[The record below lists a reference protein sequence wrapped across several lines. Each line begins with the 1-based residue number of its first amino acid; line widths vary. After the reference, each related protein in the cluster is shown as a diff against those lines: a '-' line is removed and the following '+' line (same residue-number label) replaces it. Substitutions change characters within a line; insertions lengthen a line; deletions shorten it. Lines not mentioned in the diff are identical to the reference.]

1 MRSDNEPQYSSS
13 SFKKFAMDWRFQ
25 HITSSPE
32 YPKSNGLDEKTVQT
46 VKSWLEK
53 PKGDNKVP
61 HLRMLEAWNTPADN

>member
-1 MRSDNEPQYSSS
+1 
-13 SFKKFAMDWRFQ
+13 MDWRFQ

-61 HLRMLEAWNTPADN
+61 HLRMLEAWNIPADN